1 MNLRLILENFRNAD
15 LDNLETS
22 IDAKITQFEEE
33 GVRILTGRMPGKES
47 GKFQL
52 KRLLKFKKIQ
62 TLLKFI
68 KSLKNGERGEI
79 EQISKYL
86 IEDVADQSAQ
96 YFSKGLRKR
105 LSVRSCPA
113 RRRTPRIETSG

>member
-1 MNLRLILENFRNAD
+1 MVYSMHPRITKALAQFHVKDSGTPANTQMNLRLILENFRNAD

-68 KSLKNGERGEI
+68 KSLKNGER
-79 EQISKYL
+79 Q
-86 IEDVADQSAQ
+86 
-96 YFSKGLRKR
+96 R
-105 LSVRSCPA
+105 LNKFPN
-113 RRRTPRIETSG
+113 T